1 MLFMSMLKK
10 VLHKQNF
17 HLRKL
22 NEKMRVVTWETF
34 NIKLKSLVFTLP
46 LQVQF
51 ILITLLPKKITK
63 QAASLNADVGFFFPI
78 FLKIY
83 ISSTREIRFSCTDLD
98 KAHSYFK

>member
-51 ILITLLPKKITK
+51 ILITLLPKKDYKTGCF
-63 QAASLNADVGFFFPI
+63 SECRCGFFFPI